1 MSEDILDLN
10 SLTETKEVEAN
21 ELPDELSIIKAEKE
35 ALETELTALK
45 AQLLAHEEENRAT
58 ARMNIEISEF
68 KTYFPELDLTEI
80 PEHIWEHVR
89 KGANL
94 SASFALHL
102 RKNELERERIDGFNK
117 KNRQLSAG
125 SIISHEDGGYYSRSE
140 VMKMSREQV
149 RAHYD
154 DIVESMRHWN

>member
-1 MSEDILDLN
+1 MPEEILDFGVCEK
-10 SLTETKEVEAN
+10 TEEAPSQ
-21 ELPDELSIIKAEKE
+21 EPDELSLIKAEKE
-35 ALETELTALK
+35 AIIAELEEAK
-45 AQLLAHEEENRAT
+45 AKLHAREEEDRAM
-58 ARMNIEISEF
+58 ARINSEISEF
-68 KTYFPELDLTEI
+68 KVYFPEAELTEI
-80 PEHIWEHVR
+80 PDGVWESVK

-125 SIISHEDGGYYSRSE
+125 SLISREGEGYYSRAE
-140 VMKMSREQV
+140 VLKMSREQV